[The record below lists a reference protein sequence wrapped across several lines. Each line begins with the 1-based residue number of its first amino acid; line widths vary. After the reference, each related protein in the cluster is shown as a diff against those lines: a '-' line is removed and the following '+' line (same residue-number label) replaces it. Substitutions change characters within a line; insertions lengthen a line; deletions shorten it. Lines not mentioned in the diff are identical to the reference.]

1 MCACLCLESV
11 WGKLW
16 DVWGYREPRSKL
28 PANTNRQHAL
38 VYTEHHLYP
47 HISILQAGAN
57 SKLGI
62 TYNYSVYIV
71 KINNDPACDSL
82 PSLDHAQ
89 QCWKAF
95 CFQSF
100 TFKQNM
106 LHAPLIMLFFNL
118 LHMLYAHCNKLL
130 VLLASLPTWS
140 IQDSALQEMVAF
152 YCFFGLYKNAR
163 RFSLLAIFNCGTV
176 FTSIIEGPKEFCKSI
191 FMCFV
196 CLRKY
201 SNCMLCCCVIY
212 W

>member
-1 MCACLCLESV
+1 MCAYLCLESV
-11 WGKLW
+11 WEKLW

-47 HISILQAGAN
+47 HISILQAGAD

-62 TYNYSVYIV
+62 TYNNSVYIV

-118 LHMLYAHCNKLL
+118 LHPLQQIVGTLGFSANIIYPRLSAPRDGCLL
-130 VLLASLPTWS
+130 LFLW
-140 IQDSALQEMVAF
+140 
-152 YCFFGLYKNAR
+152 
-163 RFSLLAIFNCGTV
+163 
-176 FTSIIEGPKEFCKSI
+176 
-191 FMCFV
+191 FV
-196 CLRKY
+196 
-201 SNCMLCCCVIY
+201 
-212 W
+212 